1 MKISRV
7 AVSAIVVLCFFLSFG
22 AAIGAAQQSFTI
34 EQIMSAPFAESLI
47 AAKEGNRIAWTI
59 NQQGRRNIFVA
70 EGPDF
75 AARQLTSYG
84 EDDGQELGE
93 MSFDPTG
100 ATIVYT
106 RGEGK
111 NASGEYANPT
121 SNPAGVQQT
130 VWAVTFSG
138 GAPKKIDEGH
148 SPKASKSGWV
158 AYARGAQIYL
168 VNLRGDDKPKQ
179 VVVRGHNEPL
189 GWSPDGGRLLFVSSR
204 GDHSFIGIYD
214 AQSQSVHFLTP
225 TVDSDSDAVWSLDG
239 RRVAFVRQP
248 AVPRDTPLGYFIEPD
263 RSHPWAIWVADAA
276 SGDGKEVWKSE
287 TTKLAGYPY
296 MAGETGG
303 GTLHWEAGE
312 TIVFAGEQDGYQ
324 HLYAVSADGG
334 AAKLL
339 TPGNCEVEQW
349 SFSADDK
356 TVLFNSNCKDVDRRH
371 TWRVGVQGGNA
382 EQLSQGFGIEWAP
395 VVLSDGKSMAYIG
408 ATVTDTGRVFVVKE
422 SGGKPLPLGPDVWA
436 KDFSAK
442 DLVAPEAVTF
452 KSADGVEI
460 HGQLFLPKS
469 LKAGDRHAAL
479 IFMHG
484 GPIRQMLLSRHYM
497 YYYSNSYGMNQYLA
511 SRGYVVLSVNYRSGI
526 GYGRAFREADGR
538 AGRGAS
544 EYQDIV
550 AAGKYLDARGDVD
563 AKRVGLWGGS
573 YGGYLTALGLARNS
587 DMFAAGVDFHGVHD
601 WPTDNWDGKN
611 LKPEM
616 TKLAHDSS
624 PVASV
629 DTWTSPVLFIHG
641 DDDRNVYFA
650 QTVDLIARLRAKGV
664 HVEQLVFP
672 DDVHDFLL
680 YRNWVKAYTA
690 TSNFFDRELHMNGAQ

>member
-1 MKISRV
+1 
-7 AVSAIVVLCFFLSFG
+7 
-22 AAIGAAQQSFTI
+22 
-34 EQIMSAPFAESLI
+34 
-47 AAKEGNRIAWTI
+47 
-59 NQQGRRNIFVA
+59 
-70 EGPDF
+70 
-75 AARQLTSYG
+75 
-84 EDDGQELGE
+84 
-93 MSFDPTG
+93 
-100 ATIVYT
+100 
-106 RGEGK
+106 
-111 NASGEYANPT
+111 
-121 SNPAGVQQT
+121 
-130 VWAVTFSG
+130 
-138 GAPKKIDEGH
+138 
-148 SPKASKSGWV
+148 
-158 AYARGAQIYL
+158 
-168 VNLRGDDKPKQ
+168 
-179 VVVRGHNEPL
+179 
-189 GWSPDGGRLLFVSSR
+189 
-204 GDHSFIGIYD
+204 
-214 AQSQSVHFLTP
+214 
-225 TVDSDSDAVWSLDG
+225 
-239 RRVAFVRQP
+239 
-248 AVPRDTPLGYFIEPD
+248 
-263 RSHPWAIWVADAA
+263 
-276 SGDGKEVWKSE
+276 
-287 TTKLAGYPY
+287 
-296 MAGETGG
+296 
-303 GTLHWEAGE
+303 LHWEAGE